1 MLNTRASAKM
11 TPGRASCKGIFAVLL
26 SGNYGRY
33 AIHYCIAVS
42 TFLGVNDQW
51 YWRGMAWRGHCPASP
66 FKMGATAAEV
76 SFHKTII
83 SNLIVY
89 QDRTEIHFLKL
100 SAHPENSEWFSTV
113 SVIIFKVI
121 IVAEQK
127 QTMVT
132 IFLYF
137 IRVHWPRLFYCS
149 HCPTAV
155 PAFLGMTHRH
165 KILQHKRRLQKRMLL
180 CNFFFSYSVLV
191 PSPFKTL

>member
-1 MLNTRASAKM
+1 
-11 TPGRASCKGIFAVLL
+11 
-26 SGNYGRY
+26 
-33 AIHYCIAVS
+33 
-42 TFLGVNDQW
+42 
-51 YWRGMAWRGHCPASP
+51 
-66 FKMGATAAEV
+66 MGATAAEV

-137 IRVHWPRLFYCS
+137 IRVH
-149 HCPTAV
+149 
-155 PAFLGMTHRH
+155 
-165 KILQHKRRLQKRMLL
+165 
-180 CNFFFSYSVLV
+180 
-191 PSPFKTL
+191 